1 MVQKKLDRKHRDSRL
16 FIGLFMLVATLLFG
30 GTAWMLSVRIGR
42 MMSQDENIAE
52 IDFSGKWLERS
63 LQFIAFEEQ

>member
-1 MVQKKLDRKHRDSRL
+1 
-16 FIGLFMLVATLLFG
+16 MLVATLLFG